1 MDYKELGL
9 LIGLELHQQL
19 DGHKLFCKCPCIIK
33 DTKPNYEIK
42 RKLRVSASELG
53 DFDPAA
59 LYELQ
64 KGKYFVYQGYKNI
77 NCLVELDENPPEE
90 LNQNALK
97 IALQVSLL
105 LNAKPVD
112 NVQFMRKIVIDGSNV
127 SGFQR
132 TALIATDGYIE
143 TAEGKVRIPTIC
155 LEEESAKKIED
166 TKEYRKYNISR
177 LCIPL
182 IEIATAPDIHT
193 PLQAKETAEKIGMVL
208 RSIDGIKRGLGSIR
222 QDVNLS
228 IKNGPRVEIKGF
240 QEPGMMIKTTDLEIK
255 RQGEE
260 IGKGKKTGEVRN
272 AKEDGSTEFLR
283 PLPGEARMYPETDL
297 PLLKIGRQ
305 QVNEIKKKLPKL
317 RTEIRDELKKKG
329 LNDELI
335 VLVLDNNKVDEL
347 ETLLKLNKDANLIAK
362 MIILWPSEFAT
373 KLKKSYDE
381 IREILSERN
390 LEIILENLRKNKINE
405 GDVKGIMLKVA
416 NGTDVNEAVKIERV
430 DDNQLEE
437 EIAGIIKE
445 KPGLRAGGY
454 MGLVIAKLGANVD
467 KRKAMEI
474 LNRLVK

>member
-240 QEPGMMIKTTDLEIK
+240 QELKGMPKIIQFEIERQLEEIKTKNKLVAH
-255 RQGEE
+255 
-260 IGKGKKTGEVRN
+260 VRKAEQN
-272 AKEDGSTEFLR
+272 LTTSYLR
-283 PLPGEARMYPETDL
+283 PMPGANRMYPETDVPTINITKKILEELEL
-297 PLLKIGRQ
+297 P
-305 QVNEIKKKLPKL
+305 
-317 RTEIRDELKKKG
+317 
-329 LNDELI
+329 ELI
-335 VLVLDNNKVDEL
+335 SNKIEKLQEIYKISSEL
-347 ETLLKLNKDANLIAK
+347 AKEVIDINFENYVNLYRNVEPGLIAR
-362 MIILWPSEFAT
+362 ILV
-373 KLKKSYDE
+373 E
-381 IREILSERN
+381 IPKEANTRFNIEI
-390 LEIILENLRKNKINE
+390 NKINE
-405 GDVKGIMLKVA
+405 SNYHEILKLLDSGKITKSNVLDCLVELINTGKIDLNKYKIVSNEELEKEIKKIVENNPHAPFGGLMGDVMNHFKGKVD
-416 NGTDVNEAVKIERV
+416 GKIV
-430 DDNQLEE
+430 S
-437 EIAGIIKE
+437 
-445 KPGLRAGGY
+445 
-454 MGLVIAKLGANVD
+454 
-467 KRKAMEI
+467 EI
-474 LNRLVK
+474 LRKYKKS